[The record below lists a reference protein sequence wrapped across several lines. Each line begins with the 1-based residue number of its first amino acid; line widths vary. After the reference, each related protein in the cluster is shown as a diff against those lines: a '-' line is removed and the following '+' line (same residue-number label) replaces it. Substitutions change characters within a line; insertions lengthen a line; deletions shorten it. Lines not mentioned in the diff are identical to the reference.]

1 LVNRKVPHRPRRLAP
16 AQLAELS
23 AWVAAGPDPARD
35 GVVRWRRRDLQAR
48 IAAESGVILHE
59 RTVGKQLATPGLRRL
74 SVRPQHPKPNPVEN
88 VWACLR
94 ANKPAITVFDT
105 CDDIV
110 KACCTAWN
118 FFAKDPKAIASI
130 TSRSWAEVS

>member
-1 LVNRKVPHRPRRLAP
+1 MHTVTDDLLTPLDKCFLHVLSRSVLHDAP
-16 AQLAELS
+16 QGQLHPALRHPEL
-23 AWVAAGPDPARD
+23 
-35 GVVRWRRRDLQAR
+35 
-48 IAAESGVILHE
+48 
-59 RTVGKQLATPGLRRL
+59 
-74 SVRPQHPKPNPVEN
+74 NPVEN

-110 KACCTAWN
+110 EACCTAWN
-118 FFAKDPKAIASI
+118 FFANDPKAIASI